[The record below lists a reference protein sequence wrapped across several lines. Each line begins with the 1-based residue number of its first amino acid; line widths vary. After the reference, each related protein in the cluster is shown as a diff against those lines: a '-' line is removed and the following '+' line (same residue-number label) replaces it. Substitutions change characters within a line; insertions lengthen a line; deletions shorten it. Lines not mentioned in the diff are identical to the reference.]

1 MSKIICDVCGTSYPE
16 TATQCPICGCVRSGN
31 PITVTGDT
39 NEAEVRPA
47 ASYTYVKGGR
57 FSKSNVKKRNAGKPI
72 YNAEPII
79 PADDEDQNPK
89 NGEKGLIAAV
99 IFLLLAIVAVVIY
112 IALQIFGVKLP
123 FGTGANPNGNGTQT
137 QQTTSSTETTALQIP
152 CQSLD
157 ISNTVIEFNKKG
169 AVQLLNVK
177 ALPANHT
184 DEILFSSKDSNV
196 ATVDKNGKVTA
207 VGHGETVIIVE
218 CGEKTAQCRVVCS
231 ITEGTTPPQVTY
243 TKEDLK
249 FVDNGWGYDY
259 TLKLSEK
266 SFNPY
271 RGKIPT
277 ELVTFTS
284 NDESVATVDGDG
296 LITFIGKGRAVITA
310 KYNDWKIEC
319 VLHLES

>member
-1 MSKIICDVCGTSYPE
+1 M
-16 TATQCPICGCVRSGN
+16 
-31 PITVTGDT
+31 
-39 NEAEVRPA
+39 
-47 ASYTYVKGGR
+47 
-57 FSKSNVKKRNAGKPI
+57 
-72 YNAEPII
+72 
-79 PADDEDQNPK
+79 
-89 NGEKGLIAAV
+89 
-99 IFLLLAIVAVVIY
+99 
-112 IALQIFGVKLP
+112 
-123 FGTGANPNGNGTQT
+123 
-137 QQTTSSTETTALQIP
+137 
-152 CQSLD
+152 D

-259 TLKLSEK
+259 TVKLSEK
-266 SFNPY
+266 SYNPY